1 MVLQTKTNA
10 RYNTSKYISE
20 TVYNI
25 YIYIY
30 IYIYITEN
38 NKLFA
43 DVLLAIAQDIVMN
56 FRYTKRIFKTF
67 CLKDAFNY
75 YIK

>member
-20 TVYNI
+20 TV
-25 YIYIY
+25 
-30 IYIYITEN
+30 YIYITEN

-67 CLKDAFNY
+67 CLKDVFNY

>member
-20 TVYNI
+20 TV
-25 YIYIY
+25 
-30 IYIYITEN
+30 YIYITEN